1 MALSPSS
8 APAPVGHPRGLSTLF
23 FTEMWERF
31 SFYGMRAIFVPFM
44 GMALAEGGMGFDKSE
59 SGSILALYLASV
71 YLMSLPGGW
80 IADKFLGQRRAVF
93 LGGLIIILGHI
104 LLAIPAV
111 ASFYGGL
118 LCLVLGTG
126 LLKPNVSTM
135 VGKLYTK
142 TDPRRDGGFSIYYMG
157 INVGAFASPIVC
169 GWLAQSDV
177 FKNFLARQ
185 GIAPHWSWHIAF
197 GAAAVGM
204 AFGLIQY
211 YFGRAALEGI
221 GDPPTAQSQ
230 AERARNRQI
239 LLLILGALVAAP
251 LIMFLIHKLGFTLT
265 KERISNIFG
274 VALLGLFIGTF
285 VGLYRLAKTER
296 ERKGVLAML
305 TLAIGCVAF
314 FALFEQAAGTMNAFA
329 NERTDT
335 VAFGRAFPATW
346 FQSVNSVFIILL
358 SPIFA
363 WFFIWAIA
371 RKLKFN
377 DIRKFGVSLVFQAAA
392 FAIMI
397 PVAGKTGVNPL
408 YLVGFYFLSTVAEL
422 FLSPVGLSS
431 MSKLAPASAGG
442 LVMGVWFLSTA
453 NGDYIS
459 GRIHGLTESFSETT
473 LFTAVIIGVLV
484 VAAALFVV
492 GHYFTHKVPLESL
505 QVDDAKPETKP
516 EPTMSTTTTSTVTT
530 SDTATEIAPVHPSQ
544 RRQVT
549 GYGVAAFA
557 TAVALW
563 PVVLTDPGLGA
574 VICVVLGP
582 SVIILGLKGVR
593 ESRRPNVGGIGL
605 AMTAIPIVA
614 AAALFAVVNLV

>member
-1 MALSPSS
+1 MATTPGSS
-8 APAPVGHPRGLSTLF
+8 PAPVGHPRGLTTLF

-44 GMALAEGGMGFDKSE
+44 GLALAEGGMGFDKSE

-80 IADKFLGQRRAVF
+80 LADKYLGQRRAVF

-104 LLAIPAV
+104 LLAVPGV
-111 ASFYGGL
+111 TTFYGGL
-118 LCLVLGTG
+118 LCLVMGTG

-142 TDPRRDGGFSIYYMG
+142 ADPRRDGGFSIYYMG
-157 INVGAFASPIVC
+157 INIGAFASPIIC
-169 GWLAQSDV
+169 GWLAQSEA
-177 FKNFLARQ
+177 FKGFLANQ
-185 GIAPHWSWHIAF
+185 GISPHYSWHIAF

-204 AFGLIQY
+204 AFGLTQY

-221 GDPPTAQSQ
+221 GDAPSGQTE
-230 AERARNRQI
+230 AERARNRKV
-239 LLLILGALVAAP
+239 LLTMVGALVAFP
-251 LIMFLIHKLGFTLT
+251 LALFAVHKLGFTLT

-274 VALLGLFIGTF
+274 VVLLSLFIGTF
-285 VGLYRLAKTER
+285 VGLYSLAKSDR
-296 ERKGVLAML
+296 ERKAVLAML

-329 NERTDT
+329 EERTET
-335 VAFGRAFPATW
+335 VAFGRAFPPTW

-358 SPIFA
+358 SPLFA
-363 WFFIWAIA
+363 WFFIWVIS

-392 FAIMI
+392 FAIML
-397 PVAGKTGVNPL
+397 PVAGKTGVNPM
-408 YLVGFYFLSTVAEL
+408 YLVGFYFLSTLAEL

-431 MSKLAPASAGG
+431 MSKLAPPSAGG
-442 LVMGVWFLSTA
+442 LVMGVWFLATA

-459 GRIHGLTESFSETT
+459 GRVHGLTESFSETT

-484 VAAALFVV
+484 VAVLMFVV
-492 GHYFTHKVPLESL
+492 GYYFTHKVPLESL
-505 QVDDAKPETKP
+505 MVEEGTGA
-516 EPTMSTTTTSTVTT
+516 
-530 SDTATEIAPVHPSQ
+530 TATEVREVAPVAPSQ

-549 GYGVAAFA
+549 GYGIAAFA
-557 TAVALW
+557 TAAALW

-574 VICVVLGP
+574 VICVILGP
-582 SVIILGLKGVR
+582 SVVILGLKGAGEAR
-593 ESRRPNVGGIGL
+593 KGDVGGSGFAL
-605 AMTAIPIVA
+605 GSIPVLA
-614 AAALFAVVNLV
+614 AAAVFAVVKLL

>member
-1 MALSPSS
+1 MAIAPSS
-8 APAPVGHPRGLSTLF
+8 GPTPVGHPRGLSTLF

-44 GMALAEGGMGFDKSE
+44 GLAIAEGGMGFDRSE
-59 SGSILALYLASV
+59 AGSILALYLGSV

-80 IADKFLGQRRAVF
+80 IADKFLGQKRAVF
-93 LGGLIIILGHI
+93 VGGLIIILGHI
-104 LLAIPAV
+104 LLAVPALV
-111 ASFYGGL
+111 SFYGGL
-118 LCLVLGTG
+118 LCLVFGTG

-142 TDPRRDGGFSIYYMG
+142 ADPRRDAGFSIYYMG

-177 FKNFLARQ
+177 FKNFLVRQ
-185 GIAPHWSWHIAF
+185 GIDPHYAWHIAF

-204 AFGLIQY
+204 ALGLVQY
-211 YFGRAALEGI
+211 HFGRAALEGI
-221 GDPPTAQSQ
+221 GDAPSGQSP
-230 AERARNRQI
+230 AERARNRKI
-239 LLLILGALVAAP
+239 LAMIFGALVAAP
-251 LIMFLIHKLGFTLT
+251 ALFVLVHELGYAMT

-274 VALLGLFIGTF
+274 VALLGLFVGTF
-285 VGLYRLAKTER
+285 VWLYRKAETDR
-296 ERKGVLAML
+296 DRKGVLAML
-305 TLAIGCVAF
+305 TLSIGCIAF

-335 VAFGRAFPATW
+335 VAFGRTFPATW

-363 WFFIWAIA
+363 WFFIWTLA

-377 DIRKFGVSLVFQAAA
+377 DIRKFGVSLIFQGLA
-392 FAIMI
+392 FAIML
-397 PVAGKTGVNPL
+397 PVAGKTGVSPM
-408 YLVGFYFLSTVAEL
+408 YLVAFYFLSTVAEL

-459 GRIHGLTESFSETT
+459 GRIHGLTESFSEPT
-473 LFTAVIIGVLV
+473 LFTAVIIGVFI

-505 QVDDAKPETKP
+505 MVEEGDK
-516 EPTMSTTTTSTVTT
+516 
-530 SDTATEIAPVHPSQ
+530 APVLAADGEIPVVAPSQ
-544 RRQVT
+544 RVQVT
-549 GYGVAAFA
+549 GYGIAAFA

-563 PVVLTDPGLGA
+563 PVVLTNPGLGA
-574 VICVVLGP
+574 TICVVLGP
-582 SVIILGLKGVR
+582 SVVILGLKGVG
-593 ESRRPNVGGIGL
+593 ETRRRGIRGAGF
-605 AMTAIPIVA
+605 AMSAIPIVVA
-614 AAALFAVVNLV
+614 AAVFAVIKLL